1 MLNEKIQEKINQKLP
16 VRLHLGCG
24 SVKMEGYLNV
34 DGDYMSH
41 DPEVTIQDITKPFP
55 ILNNTVDEILT
66 VHVIEHISRQH
77 IPPMFK
83 EFYRICKIGG
93 SVAIEWPDLL
103 KMCQE
108 VVNNPDCFWTH
119 DKRLTKRTISG
130 IYGDSARYPDPT
142 ISSGFLF
149 SLNVFTNK
157 KRFFLLIKRPTY
169 KYFKSSIRFD
179 FSILSKLNRLNSPT
193 P

>member
-55 ILNNTVDEILT
+55 ILDNTVDEILT

-83 EFYRICKIGG
+83 EFYRICKTGG
-93 SVAIEWPDLL
+93 FIAIEWPDLL

-108 VVNNPDCFWTH
+108 VVNNPECFWTH

-142 ISSGFLF
+142 MLHKWGYSAESMRRLFIEAGF
-149 SLNVFTNK
+149 STV
-157 KRFFLLIKRPTY
+157 LIQPNLHQKSPIDSRVVAY
-169 KYFKSSIRFD
+169 K
-179 FSILSKLNRLNSPT
+179 
-193 P
+193 